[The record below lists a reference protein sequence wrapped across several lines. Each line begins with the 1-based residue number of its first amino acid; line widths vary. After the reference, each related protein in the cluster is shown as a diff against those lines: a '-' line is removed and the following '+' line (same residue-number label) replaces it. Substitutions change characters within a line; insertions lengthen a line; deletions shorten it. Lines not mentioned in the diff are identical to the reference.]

1 METVQQAK
9 NNYSALRAEGREI
22 VYPAKCKSV
31 NAKDKHKE
39 KTLCGNPE
47 VLFTDYA
54 QQREGRKKNNLIF
67 FTDSIYIWKDTLCS
81 KYAHVSREGI
91 GSGGRL
97 KICKDEHL
105 DKDDPLLTIT
115 YYTKGKVMVQGN
127 EANLESF
134 QEAFPLLKAEVDT
147 KRINVPSDVPSGD
160 ESPIENPNTLS
171 ISAPPTP
178 ASSNNRLKESV
189 ALLELD
195 FAEFKERTQARQS
208 GPPDN
213 TLQQLKEDLQQLKSH
228 NEALASDLRGSVEAL
243 KQENSVLRVQL
254 AKVREDAECRE
265 KSFTRQ
271 VQHLTEKLSS
281 VLTMTSRETQT
292 LPASVL
298 GPPSLLSTQPNNTL
312 APPDTPTQPAAHSQL
327 CPPQPPSTQPEEQ
340 DPQVVL
346 LADSNGK
353 FLDPRKLF
361 PDEKVL
367 SKHCSTTG
375 QVLSKHCST
384 TGQVLSKHCSTTGQ
398 VLSKHC
404 STTGQ
409 VLSKH
414 CSTTGQVLSKH
425 CSTTGQAM
433 KLLKKETLRSPQYLR
448 PYRPSQ
454 TASSPSP
461 PQDHHPC
468 CEETQQLSLD
478 LPLPTPPTH
487 PEEATFPQLNTCT
500 TSAAEI

>member
-9 NNYSALRAEGREI
+9 NNFSALRAEGREI

-97 KICKDEHL
+97 QICKDEHL

-127 EANLESF
+127 DANLESF
-134 QEAFPLLKAEVDT
+134 QEAFPLLKAE
-147 KRINVPSDVPSGD
+147 RI
-160 ESPIENPNTLS
+160 PNTLS

-213 TLQQLKEDLQQLKSH
+213 TLQQLKEDLQQLKSD

-361 PDEKVL
+361 PDK
-367 SKHCSTTG
+367 K
-375 QVLSKHCST
+375 
-384 TGQVLSKHCSTTGQ
+384 
-398 VLSKHC
+398 
-404 STTGQ
+404 
-409 VLSKH
+409 
-414 CSTTGQVLSKH
+414 VLSKH

-433 KLLKKETLRSPQYLR
+433 KLLKKETLRSPQYLVIHTGTNDLHSLR
-448 PYRPSQ
+448 RD
-454 TASSPSP
+454 TAEAVRKMAEQASKEFPDTRIVVSTLLPRTDTP
-461 PQDHHPC
+461 PHVIHDINMEIRKGCATLPNVHLALHSTIGPW
-468 CEETQQLSLD
+468 D
-478 LPLPTPPTH
+478 LYDGLHLHRERVGIFAKTLKDAALGRTPPTPP
-487 PEEATFPQLNTCT
+487 L
-500 TSAAEI
+500 

>member
-9 NNYSALRAEGREI
+9 NNFSALRAEGREI

-97 KICKDEHL
+97 QICKDEHL

-127 EANLESF
+127 EANLDE
-134 QEAFPLLKAEVDT
+134 
-147 KRINVPSDVPSGD
+147 GD

-195 FAEFKERTQARQS
+195 FAEFKERTQARQA
-208 GPPDN
+208 GTPDN
-213 TLQQLKEDLQQLKSH
+213 TLQQLKEDLQQLRATTRPWRLTS
-228 NEALASDLRGSVEAL
+228 EE
-243 KQENSVLRVQL
+243 L

-271 VQHLTEKLSS
+271 VQHL
-281 VLTMTSRETQT
+281 RED
-292 LPASVL
+292 AE
-298 GPPSLLSTQPNNTL
+298 STAHNTL
-312 APPDTPTQPAAHSQL
+312 APPDTHSQKGQL
-327 CPPQPPSTQPEEQ
+327 PTASSAHPSLPLLSLKNKTHKWSCWLTQTGSSWTQE
-340 DPQVVL
+340 
-346 LADSNGK
+346 
-353 FLDPRKLF
+353 RLF
-361 PDEKVL
+361 PDKKVL

-375 QVLSKHCST
+375 QVLSKP
-384 TGQVLSKHCSTTGQ
+384 
-398 VLSKHC
+398 
-404 STTGQ
+404 
-409 VLSKH
+409 
-414 CSTTGQVLSKH
+414 

-433 KLLKKETLRSPQYLR
+433 KLLKKETLRAL
-448 PYRPSQ
+448 
-454 TASSPSP
+454 
-461 PQDHHPC
+461 
-468 CEETQQLSLD
+468 
-478 LPLPTPPTH
+478 
-487 PEEATFPQLNTCT
+487 
-500 TSAAEI
+500 